1 MEEVVKGKKARGKE
15 RKKMI
20 YNVYFD
26 IFAVVISFFAI
37 ILAFTKKGFWK
48 RQNFILFILL
58 VATFFASLLD
68 ILSSIGN
75 SYIVEWSYGVRDV
88 LNYGYLTVQNVMSYL
103 FCLYIV
109 FLTEVDRKKNRN
121 KRCLFHIALAVPYAV
136 DVVLLVLNPFMRE
149 VFYYD
154 SNKIYTHDWG
164 MIVLYVNALIYMIL
178 SYFLMIRYGKEVR
191 FAKKATVYLFLTA
204 SLVAVIFQ
212 IIIPTILLQLC
223 IEALCLSGILFT
235 VENENNILHSI
246 LLYFFLLI
254 LCFFAQVDIIPNVF
268 PWRMI
273 SGIYFLALGVLLV
286 IYFAERIADR
296 GQLKR
301 WMMFCAWLIVAF
313 LLLRMIKYEVFPVNS
328 VFARYTW
335 YLYYWPMLFIPL
347 CTFYATLCIDG
358 EEKREFVKV
367 KPLFGAVT
375 FFLCLCVVSNDFHQL
390 FFGFQEGFINWESDY
405 THGFGFFAVIAWTYF
420 LYIFSITIMFKKC
433 MLTKVKKKWWI
444 TIIPFVI
451 GVTMQLLI
459 AFGKMPKMNG
469 LMVINFPE
477 AVCFMIALFWECCIR
492 IGLIPTNKGYGEIMR
507 VSSLALQIR
516 DEKGKTIYK
525 SVSAGEIEALYMKKS
540 EPILVD
546 ENTELYCEKIPG
558 GYAYWQNDISEL
570 NETNKKL
577 EEVHSLLS
585 EEAELIRL
593 ENELKEKQV
602 SIEQRTK
609 LYELINARTITQS
622 RKIADLAENALKT
635 EDVRLR
641 NYYAGLICF
650 LGAYIKR
657 HANLMLFAENEDRM
671 SIEELGMA
679 IAESLRYLGNVDIPT
694 AYLGNGSVKILA
706 KDVILLYEIFQKLVE
721 NSLSKLKAVYVKLE
735 NSTGIILKITL
746 EGATA
751 VLDEDT
757 KDKLFQAGIPVT
769 IKYEDEISY
778 VRFRLTKEG

>member
-1 MEEVVKGKKARGKE
+1 
-15 RKKMI
+15 MI
-20 YNVYFD
+20 YNIYFD
-26 IFAVVISFFAI
+26 IFAVVISFFSI
-37 ILAFTKKGFWK
+37 ILAFTKKDFWK

-58 VATFFASLLD
+58 AATFFASLLD

-75 SYIVEWSYGVRDV
+75 SYIVVWSYGLRDV
-88 LNYGYLTVQNVMSYL
+88 LNYGYLAVQNSMSYL

-109 FLTEVDRKKNRN
+109 FLTGADRKKAQK
-121 KRCLFHIALAVPYAV
+121 KRKWFHICLALPYAV
-136 DVVLLVLNPFMRE
+136 DLVLLMLNPFLRE

-154 SNKIYTHDWG
+154 INRVYSHDWG
-164 MIVLYVNALIYMIL
+164 MIVLYVNALVYMAL
-178 SYFLMIRYGKEVR
+178 SYCLMMRYGKEVR
-191 FAKKATVYLFLTA
+191 FAKKATVYVFLTA

-235 VENENNILHSI
+235 VENENDILHSI

-254 LCFFAQVDIIPNVF
+254 LCFFAQVNIIPDVF
-268 PWRMI
+268 PWTML

-313 LLLRMIKYEVFPVNS
+313 MLLRMVKYEVFPVNS
-328 VFARYTW
+328 VFVRFTW
-335 YLYYWPMLFIPL
+335 YLYYLPMLFIPL
-347 CTFYATLCIDG
+347 CTFYATLYIDG

-367 KPLFGAVT
+367 KPVFGTIT
-375 FFLCLCVVSNDFHQL
+375 FLLCLCVLTNDLHQVV
-390 FFGFQEGFINWESDY
+390 FGFQEGFLNWENEYS
-405 THGFGFFAVIAWTYF
+405 HGLGFYAIIAWTYF
-420 LYIFSITIMFKKC
+420 LYIFSIIVMFKKC
-433 MLTKVKKKWWI
+433 ELPKVKKKWWI
-444 TIIPFVI
+444 TIIPFAI

-492 IGLIPTNKGYGEIMR
+492 IGLIPTNKGYGEILR
-507 VSSLALQIR
+507 VSSLALQIT
-516 DEKGKTIYK
+516 DESGKAIYK
-525 SVSAGEIEALYMKKS
+525 SVSAREIEGIYAKKP

-546 ENTELYCEKIPG
+546 ENTELYCEQIPG

-609 LYELINARTITQS
+609 LYELINARTIQQS
-622 RKIADLAENALKT
+622 KKIASLAEEALKT
-635 EDVRLR
+635 EDVKLR
-641 NYYAGLICF
+641 NYNAGIICF

-657 HANLMLFAENEDRM
+657 HANLMLVKENEPMM
-671 SIEELGMA
+671 SIAELGMA
-679 IAESLRYLGNVDIPT
+679 IGESLRYLGNTGIPCDYVGNADVNIPT
-694 AYLGNGSVKILA
+694 DN
-706 KDVILLYEIFQKLVE
+706 VILLYEIFERLAE
-721 NSLSKLKAVYVKLE
+721 ETLPNLKAVYVKVE
-735 NSTGIILKITL
+735 NSAGIILKLTL
-746 EGATA
+746 EGVSA
-751 VLDEDT
+751 VLDEGT

-769 IKYEDEISY
+769 IKYEDENSY
-778 VRFRLTKEG
+778 IRFRLTKEV

>member
-1 MEEVVKGKKARGKE
+1 
-15 RKKMI
+15 MI

-37 ILAFTKKGFWK
+37 ILAFTKKDFWK
-48 RQNFILFILL
+48 RQNFILFVLL

-68 ILSSIGN
+68 ILSSVGN
-75 SYIVEWSYGVRDV
+75 SYIVKWSYGIRDV

-109 FLTEVDRKKNRN
+109 FLTDLDSKMCRKKR
-121 KRCLFHIALAVPYAV
+121 RLFHIGLSMFYVT
-136 DVVLLVLNPFMRE
+136 DIVLLLLNPFIRE

-154 SNKIYTHDWG
+154 SNGVYSHDWG
-164 MIVLYVNALIYMIL
+164 MIVLYVNALVYMAL
-178 SYFLMIRYGKEVR
+178 SYYLMMRYGKEVR
-191 FAKKATVYLFLTA
+191 FVKKATVYVFLTS

-212 IIIPTILLQLC
+212 IIFPTILLQLC

-235 VENENNILHSI
+235 VENENDILHSI

-254 LCFFAQVDIIPNVF
+254 LCFFAQVDIIPDVF

-273 SGIYFLALGVLLV
+273 SGIYFLSLGVLLV

-301 WMMFCAWLIVAF
+301 WMLCCAWLIVTF
-313 LLLRMIKYEVFPVNS
+313 MLLRMTKYEAFPANS

-335 YLYYWPMLFIPL
+335 YLYYLPMLFIPL
-347 CTFYATLCIDG
+347 CTFYATLYIDG

-367 KPLFGAVT
+367 KPLFGAIT
-375 FFLCLCVVSNDFHQL
+375 FLLCVSVLSNDFHQKV
-390 FFGFQEGFINWESDY
+390 FDFSEGFLNWESDY

-420 LYIFSITIMFKKC
+420 LYIFSIVIMFQKC
-433 MLTKVKKKWWI
+433 KLPKVKKKWWI
-444 TIIPFVI
+444 TIIPFAL

-507 VSSLALQIR
+507 VSSLALQIT
-516 DEKGKTIYK
+516 DESGKAVYK
-525 SVSAGEIEALYMKKS
+525 SVSADEIEEKYKKKP

-546 ENTELYCEKIPG
+546 ENTELYCEQIPG
-558 GYAYWQNDISEL
+558 GYTYWQNDISEL

-602 SIEQRTK
+602 SIEQRTR
-609 LYELINARTITQS
+609 LYERINERTVTQS
-622 RKIADLAENALKT
+622 KKIADLAEEALKT
-635 EDVRLR
+635 EDVKLR
-641 NYYAGLICF
+641 NYNTGLICF

-657 HANLMLFAENEDRM
+657 HANLMLLKENEPMM
-671 SIEELGMA
+671 SIAELGMA
-679 IAESLRYLGNVDIPT
+679 IGESLRYLGNVNIPT
-694 AYLGNGSVKILA
+694 AYMGNANAKIPT
-706 KDVILLYEIFQKLVE
+706 DDIILLYEIFENLVE
-721 NSLSKLKAVYVKLE
+721 HSLAKLQAVYVKLE

-746 EGATA
+746 EGVNAA
-751 VLDEDT
+751 LSENT

-769 IKYEDEISY
+769 IKYEDENSY
-778 VRFRLTKEG
+778 IRFRLTKEV